1 MSLHKIPRH
10 IKAAPLLLSAALI
23 LASCGADKPAAS
35 VKDTDAAISVTPMPG
50 PTREAEAKTDTAP
63 PETSAPET
71 EAAAADF
78 SAEPAG
84 KQPVTVDEI
93 PSAFRLEVPSI
104 LQNPELPTGCE
115 SVALTMALMYEGF
128 SLEKTTI
135 ADEYLVY
142 TENDNLAEGY
152 YGDPYSSSGAGC
164 FPPALIK
171 TADLY
176 LDAQQSDLQGVDLT
190 GVSLQDLFAYVA
202 GDMPVIIWN
211 TMYMEEPYFTG
222 EEFSLNG
229 ITYRWYSTE
238 HCVVLSGYDLDRG
251 IVCTNDPLEGVVE
264 RNLSAFESYYDEI
277 GRFAMVIQ

>member
-1 MSLHKIPRH
+1 MTLQKILRH
-10 IKAAPLLLSAALI
+10 AKAALLLLFAALI
-23 LASCGADKPAAS
+23 LTSCGSDTPAAS
-35 VKDTDAAISVTPMPG
+35 VKNTDASISATPMPE
-50 PTREAEAKTDTAP
+50 PTKEAKGNTDVVP
-63 PETSAPET
+63 T
-71 EAAAADF
+71 EAPSGGSNTD
-78 SAEPAG
+78 SKKSSQEHDG

-93 PSAFRLEVPSI
+93 PSTFRLEVPNV

-115 SVALTMALMYEGF
+115 SVALTMTLMYEGF

-152 YGDPYSSSGAGC
+152 YGDPHSDNGAGC

-176 LDAQQSDLQGVDLT
+176 LDSQQSDLQGVDLT
-190 GVSLQDLFAYVA
+190 GVSLRDLFAYVA
-202 GDMPVIIWN
+202 GDMPVIVWN
-211 TMYMEEPYFTG
+211 TMYMDEPYFTG

-229 ITYRWYSTE
+229 TTYRWYSTE
-238 HCVVLSGYDLDRG
+238 HCVVLSGYDLDQG
-251 IVCTNDPLEGVVE
+251 IVYINDPLEGIVE
-264 RNLSAFESYYDEI
+264 RNLEAFEAYYDEI

>member
-1 MSLHKIPRH
+1 MTLQKILKH
-10 IKAAPLLLSAALI
+10 AKAAPLLLFAAL
-23 LASCGADKPAAS
+23 LLTSCGSDTPAAS
-35 VKDTDAAISVTPMPG
+35 VKDTDAAISATPVPE
-50 PTREAEAKTDTAP
+50 PAKETEDSTDSEPAEASSDGSNNDSGKTSGQ
-63 PETSAPET
+63 PES
-71 EAAAADF
+71 
-78 SAEPAG
+78 

-93 PSAFRLEVPSI
+93 PSSFRLDVPDV

-152 YGDPYSSSGAGC
+152 YGDPHSDNGAGC
-164 FPPALIK
+164 FPPALVR

-176 LDAQQSDLQGVDLT
+176 LDSQQSDLQGVDLT
-190 GVSLQDLFAYVA
+190 GVSLRDLFAYVA
-202 GDMPVIIWN
+202 GDMPVIVWN
-211 TMYMEEPYFTG
+211 TMYMEDPYFTG

-229 ITYRWYSTE
+229 TTYRWYNTE

-251 IVCTNDPLEGVVE
+251 IVYINDPLEGIVE
-264 RNLSAFESYYDEI
+264 RNLEAFEAYYDEI